1 MRFSAW
7 SSLACSVCSALALAF
22 APGAAAHVGA
32 TPTFV
37 PSGGIEVVSLAVH
50 NDRAVAMTELAV
62 SAPAGLR
69 FHGIDELD
77 GWEGSAQSKA
87 AEWTGGELAP
97 DTPATFSLHI
107 EATAEPGPATLE
119 VEQRYRDGEVVRWPV
134 ALTIVPADDS
144 GRDAYIWPAA
154 IVGCLLAVSG
164 LTLVVTRRRDNARR
178 EP

>member
-50 NDRAVAMTELAV
+50 NDRAVAMTGLAV

-97 DTPATFSLHI
+97 DTPATFALHV
-107 EATAEPGPATLE
+107 EAMAEPGPATLE

-134 ALTIVPADDS
+134 TLTVVPAEDS
-144 GRDAYIWPAA
+144 DSPSYVWLVVATAG
-154 IVGCLLAVSG
+154 L
-164 LTLVVTRRRDNARR
+164 LTLAGGAIAWRRRAG
-178 EP
+178 